1 MDTVTRIIAKFWSFV
16 ISIFGN
22 AAEKSNNPE
31 SADFT
36 RAIII
41 GIRIAGRLCRCEIVP
56 HLPEKGRFHC
66 AILWRNGSQS
76 LKPRTLQ
83 QIAEFIARDYFRRS
97 PDSVGWIYIPQ
108 RSGAK
113 PVIPEDV
120 LELQFTPR
128 GTDGDF
134 RCAWS
139 EAAPEIAREWIDRTA
154 ATREFG
160 RHILVR

>member
-113 PVIPEDV
+113 PVIGLSYFPASCW
-120 LELQFTPR
+120 TKCAASR
-128 GTDGDF
+128 GISSRRSSRRGKVSDTTSS
-134 RCAWS
+134 R
-139 EAAPEIAREWIDRTA
+139 
-154 ATREFG
+154 
-160 RHILVR
+160 